1 MSTTTKRAVPG
12 IPLAALSAIDDPN
25 VRDVLQ
31 AIVDTHHVRNGQAGD
46 GDERFVTAKEVGLA
60 KGQAGRPGAAG
71 QGGAAADGTPLRP
84 TDVGRI
90 VTELQAQI
98 IESPLFKLLGQRL
111 SMLDAPHGVVAKISE
126 DLLTAAN
133 NALAEFD
140 AETGGQSN
148 GATDLTQIMDGVVK
162 STRGIK
168 TTLYD
173 PKGALPLASAA
184 ILAIDTVT
192 TSSTS
197 ANAKALAGV
206 RADFYDA
213 STGLAASRTE
223 YVHLIDAEAT
233 ARKAVGALTEV
244 LSAQVNDA
252 ATGLAASRTDYVN
265 RINLEATARGA
276 VASSLA
282 GLTATVIDPTT
293 GRPYTEALI
302 ADARNIELTNATAL
316 ANQTNGVYASL
327 GTKSRSFFLS
337 TPPPQIS
344 AIAGSPY
351 VPASQGRSAV
361 AAVPPR
367 AASPAIDDI
376 WYDTSN
382 KNIAKRWTGSA
393 WVDASDARTATS
405 EGAITNETG
414 VRLAQDNA
422 IVTAIKTVW
431 GALGGNAG
439 LIQGGDTITVNTAG
453 AQATSF
459 NQVQAALKDG
469 NGNLISSATIKQTTD
484 TLVSKSGQVES
495 KWVVDLDSGG
505 AATGWRQAGFGIVGS
520 TSANGPVY
528 SFGVRADS
536 FWIAAPGQTSGAA
549 VPAANVPFIVR
560 TANWTDSQ
568 GVLQPPGVF
577 LNELFATTAKIGY
590 AQIQMAMIGEA
601 QISTLKLAGTSV
613 TVGVY
618 DSAGANTIAAGG
630 VTSLIRRTV
639 DLGDGYNT
647 GVVVGGVVAVSASSD
662 ATFGIRVVV
671 NGVVA
676 GDIRGSLHSGYVTL
690 APVTGFLQSTGR
702 YAVVDLQV
710 YSPTFGGGANVA
722 LNIGASNIS
731 IMGAKR

>member
-1 MSTTTKRAVPG
+1 M
-12 IPLAALSAIDDPN
+12 
-25 VRDVLQ
+25 
-31 AIVDTHHVRNGQAGD
+31 
-46 GDERFVTAKEVGLA
+46 GLA
-60 KGQAGRPGAAG
+60 KGQAGRPATAG
-71 QGGAAADGTPLRP
+71 QGGAGADGAPLRP

-98 IESPLFKLLGQRL
+98 IESPLFKLLGQRV

-133 NALAEFD
+133 KALAEFD
-140 AETGGQSN
+140 AETGSQSD

-168 TTLYD
+168 ATLYD

-184 ILAIDTVT
+184 ILAIDNVS

-197 ANAKALAGV
+197 ANAKALAGL
-206 RADFYDA
+206 RADFYDPT
-213 STGLAASRTE
+213 TGLAASRAE

-233 ARKAVGALTEV
+233 ARKAVGQLTDV
-244 LSAQVNDA
+244 LTAQVNDPT
-252 ATGLAASRTDYVN
+252 TGLAASRADYVN
-265 RINLEATARGA
+265 RINVEATARGA
-276 VASSLA
+276 VANSLS
-282 GLTATVIDPTT
+282 GLTTTVIDPNT

-316 ANQTNGVYASL
+316 ANQTNAVYASL

-337 TPPPQIS
+337 SPPPQIS

-351 VPASQGRSAV
+351 VPASPGHPAM

-393 WVDASDARTATS
+393 WVDASDARTVAS
-405 EGAITNETG
+405 EGAITIETG

-459 NQVQAALKDG
+459 TQVQAALKDG

-495 KWVVDLDSGG
+495 KWVVELDSGG
-505 AATGWRQAGFGIVGS
+505 AATGWRQAGFGISGS
-520 TSANGPVY
+520 ASANGPVY

-536 FWIAAPGQTSGAA
+536 FWIAAPGQSGAGAA
-549 VPAANVPFIVR
+549 VPAANVPFIVH
-560 TANWTDSQ
+560 TDYWVDSEGYWQ
-568 GVLQPPGVF
+568 FPGVY
-577 LNELFATTAKIGY
+577 LNSLFATTAKIKA
-590 AQIQMAMIGEA
+590 AQIKSAMIDDA
-601 QISTLKLAGTSV
+601 QIGTLKLAGTSV

-618 DSAGANTIAAGG
+618 DSAGASSVAAGG

-647 GVVVGGVVAVSASSD
+647 GVVVSGVVGISASKD
-662 ATFGIRVVV
+662 ATFGIRVVI
-671 NGVVA
+671 NGVTA
-676 GDIRGSLHSGYVTL
+676 GDIRGSLHGGYVSL
-690 APVTGFLQSTGR
+690 APATGFLQSTGQ
-702 YAVVDLQV
+702 YATVDLQV

-722 LNIGASNIS
+722 LDITASNIS